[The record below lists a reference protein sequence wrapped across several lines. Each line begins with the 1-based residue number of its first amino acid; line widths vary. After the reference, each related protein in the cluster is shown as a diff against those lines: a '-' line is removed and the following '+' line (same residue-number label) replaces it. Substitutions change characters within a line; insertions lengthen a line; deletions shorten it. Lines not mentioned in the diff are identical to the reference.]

1 MKARLSIALCAL
13 LLCLSGCSALLNR
26 EYSSSSVHVE
36 YPVGADFS
44 VLEAENYPE
53 LVNALLYL
61 VQEHQETGVIR
72 LSNYATDVSADVDS
86 ACREV
91 RTEDPLGAYA
101 LAELQ
106 TVLTRVVSYYELTVT
121 LHYARTAEE
130 VAAIVPVTGSTAI
143 KQTLSAAMEAF
154 SEQHAVRVSYFTG
167 DDASMEL
174 LARQTY
180 LDTPLAALA
189 LPQIHVTLYPDRGTS
204 RIVEFSLLWPEST
217 EILTQRRAQLETH
230 ALDLLEGLGQA
241 PDSLTVEQLCTTL
254 LENTAYDPSAG
265 QTAYDALVEGRANDR
280 GFALAL
286 RLLCQLADLEA
297 TVVEGTLQ
305 DAARFW
311 LIVYTQEGYR
321 HLDPTAQTPAYA
333 TDDAFLDAGYTWD
346 ESRYPTCTDYS
357 AQAAQEEEGA
367 QTTEDLALAADT
379 HVGLRAIMRPVG

>member
-1 MKARLSIALCAL
+1 M
-13 LLCLSGCSALLNR
+13 
-26 EYSSSSVHVE
+26 
-36 YPVGADFS
+36 
-44 VLEAENYPE
+44 
-53 LVNALLYL
+53 
-61 VQEHQETGVIR
+61 
-72 LSNYATDVSADVDS
+72 
-86 ACREV
+86 
-91 RTEDPLGAYA
+91 
-101 LAELQ
+101 
-106 TVLTRVVSYYELTVT
+106 
-121 LHYARTAEE
+121 
-130 VAAIVPVTGSTAI
+130 
-143 KQTLSAAMEAF
+143 
-154 SEQHAVRVSYFTG
+154 
-167 DDASMEL
+167 
-174 LARQTY
+174 
-180 LDTPLAALA
+180 
-189 LPQIHVTLYPDRGTS
+189 
-204 RIVEFSLLWPEST
+204 
-217 EILTQRRAQLETH
+217 ETH